1 MSFYDYES
9 RMERPLNIK
18 IPELQSGDRLKHII
32 FAAQYSPPLLERLSA
47 TADRIRVLAKSK
59 PGHQFLN
66 SLLPHRRAML
76 YFTQPSTRTFL
87 SFSAAC
93 QILGI
98 VCNEVRDPN
107 VSSETKGE
115 SPFDSVR
122 MFSSYFDVVIMR
134 SKMANFAE
142 CCAYMMNDLE
152 STSRRAVPIV
162 NGGSGTDEHPTQAL
176 LDFYTIRRATR
187 YTRPGNP
194 DWLAELRE
202 SEPELTTGV
211 ANKTFGF
218 CGDIG
223 RGRTIRSLVQLLS
236 MYEGTKL
243 YFVAPDH
250 ETLKLPEALKTR
262 LEATGVT
269 VREFASF
276 DDVVDGKPVIEQ
288 LDCLYMTRIQ
298 KEHNDPQTANPF
310 ADIDFDG
317 YKLSRKRVAQMK
329 QSAIIL
335 HPFPR
340 DENFGEIPP
349 EIDRDHRAFY
359 FRQARNGMWTR
370 AALLAH
376 LFDSDGAIASFYDEF
391 TAG

>member
-1 MSFYDYES
+1 MSYDYAN
-9 RMERPLNIK
+9 RTDRPIKLK
-18 IPELQSGDRLKHII
+18 IPELQSGNRLHHVI
-32 FAAQYSPPLLERLSA
+32 FAAQYTVPILERLSV
-47 TADRIRVLAKSK
+47 TADRIRALAKSK
-59 PGHQFLN
+59 EGHQFLN

-98 VCNEVRDPN
+98 ACNEVRDPN

-142 CCAYMMNDLE
+142 CCAYMMNDL
-152 STSRRAVPIV
+152 SSASRRSVPIV

-187 YTRPGNP
+187 YIRPGNP
-194 DWLAELRE
+194 NWLAELRE
-202 SEPELTTGV
+202 TEPDLATGV

-236 MYEGTKL
+236 MFEGTQL

-250 ETLKLPEALKTR
+250 EILRLPDALKAR
-262 LEATGVT
+262 IEATGTT
-269 VREFASF
+269 VRCFESF
-276 DDVVDGKPVIEQ
+276 EDTIDGKPVIEQ

-298 KEHNDPQTANPF
+298 KEHNDPSVADPF
-310 ADIDFDG
+310 ADIDFES
-317 YKLSRKRVAQMK
+317 YKLTRKLVSRMK

-340 DENFGEIPP
+340 DQYFGEIPTS
-349 EIDRDHRAFY
+349 IDRDHRAFY
-359 FRQARNGMWTR
+359 FRQARNGMWAR

-376 LFDSDGAIASFYDEF
+376 LFDADGTIAEFYEQF
-391 TAG
+391 TAE